1 LLLNPNGERST
12 QNTYFFRKKN
22 CKDLVVGKDL
32 TKFSKILIPE
42 YFKNFIIFFF
52 KKKEKKNVD
61 ILEILVGLTAT
72 PNRIPLSETFQN
84 MNTPV

>member
-1 LLLNPNGERST
+1 MG
-12 QNTYFFRKKN
+12 
-22 CKDLVVGKDL
+22 
-32 TKFSKILIPE
+32 
-42 YFKNFIIFFF
+42 
-52 KKKEKKNVD
+52 